1 MARPELD
8 VKSLKFIP
16 MVQAGWCR
24 YLLGVDDEG
33 NTFTVSPD
41 PMYEGLA
48 EKLQGVKVGEPC
60 NVHEVLQPILSDAKI
75 FGVDLYEAGLGEYVE
90 SIFAEMTAG
99 RGAVRAALQKHLAE
113 A

>member
-33 NTFTVSPD
+33 NTFAVSPD

-60 NVHEVLQPILSDAKI
+60 NVLSDAKI

-90 SIFAEMTAG
+90 SIFSELIAG
-99 RGAVRAALQKHLAE
+99 KGAVRAALQKHLAE

>member
-1 MARPELD
+1 MARPKLD
-8 VKSLKFIP
+8 ATALRFIP

-41 PMYEGLA
+41 PMYESLA
-48 EKLQGVKVGEPC
+48 KQLEGVRIGEAC
-60 NVHEVLQPILSDAKI
+60 DVHEALSPILSDARI
-75 FGVDLYEAGLGEYVE
+75 FGVNLYEAGLGNYVE
-90 SIFAEMTAG
+90 EVFAELIAG
-99 RGAVRAALQKHLAE
+99 KGAVRATLKKHLSE

>member
-1 MARPELD
+1 MR
-8 VKSLKFIP
+8 I
-16 MVQAGWCR
+16 
-24 YLLGVDDEG
+24 
-33 NTFTVSPD
+33 
-41 PMYEGLA
+41 
-48 EKLQGVKVGEPC
+48 GEPC

-90 SIFAEMTAG
+90 SIFTEMTAG

>member
-1 MARPELD
+1 MR
-8 VKSLKFIP
+8 
-16 MVQAGWCR
+16 
-24 YLLGVDDEG
+24 
-33 NTFTVSPD
+33 
-41 PMYEGLA
+41 
-48 EKLQGVKVGEPC
+48 VGEPC